1 MEKPEEQ
8 KAERLLILC
17 VDRDNDIGRKTGVK
31 TPVIGKEENM
41 ESALKLIIADPEEA
55 DANAMFE
62 ALKVYDSLG
71 KDETSHDSF
80 EIATIAGSE
89 VGGVAADRKLVSE
102 LANVLE
108 GFRADG
114 LILVTDGYADEDII
128 PLVQSR
134 VPVTS
139 VRRVVVKHSETIEE
153 TAEVFSRYLKT
164 LIQDPRY
171 SKIALGL
178 PGILLIAL
186 GMLTLLRVV
195 LVQFDVYVWAGIVG
209 LVIVG
214 SFLLGKGYGL
224 DKKMSSL
231 LSRAYRYSVSGL
243 VAGFSLIA
251 GILIVGIGF
260 YRAGSYVS
268 ENFHIAITF
277 PAEIGKLLELPPE
290 IFGWLISK
298 SLDMAVIGVCIVFIG
313 RSIGYVLDR
322 DSRFWRSSALVV
334 VCAWSWTIFNEISRI
349 IINPSLS
356 PDKLIVSVIIEIV
369 VIVASGLSAHFLGR
383 KYQDEFKEKL
393 EEGEEPAPESR
404 DHNDKQTPAE

>member
-62 ALKVYDSLG
+62 ALRVYDSLD

-89 VGGVAADRKLVSE
+89 VRGVAADRKLVSE
-102 LANVLE
+102 LANVLDR
-108 GFRADG
+108 FRANG

-164 LIQDPRY
+164 LIEDPRY

-186 GMLTLLRVV
+186 GMLTLLRV
-195 LVQFDVYVWAGIVG
+195 LVQFDVYMWAGIVG

-231 LSRAYRYSVSGL
+231 ISRAYRYSVSGL

-260 YRAGSYVS
+260 YQAGSYVS

-298 SLDMAVIGVCIVFIG
+298 SLDMAVIGVCIVFTG
-313 RSIGYVLDR
+313 RSIGYLLDR

-334 VCAWSWTIFNEISRI
+334 VCVWSWTIFSEISRI

-356 PDKLIVSVIIEIV
+356 PDRLIVSVIIEIV
-369 VIVASGLSAHFLGR
+369 VIVASGLSAHFLGK
-383 KYQDEFKEKL
+383 KYQDVFKEKL
-393 EEGEEPAPESR
+393 EEGEELAPESR
-404 DHNDKQTPAE
+404 DHNERQTPAG